1 MNAVEWLKHMLDKR
15 AERRLRRDPR
25 ITLGRESF
33 VAYRLIQLR
42 AGQGPTVHIGER
54 SYVNAGIVF
63 ETKTGAVTIGNASY
77 VGGATNIICRDSV
90 SIGDNVEIAW
100 GVTIM
105 DHNSH
110 SVKYYGE
117 REKDTLM
124 TYLIPQGGQSAKD
137 WSNVHH
143 APIVIKDKAWIGFN
157 AIVLKGV
164 TVGEGAVVGAGSVV
178 TKDVP
183 DWTVV
188 GGDPA
193 QVLYSIS
200 PEQR

>member
-1 MNAVEWLKHMLDKR
+1 MNLVEWLKHVLDR
-15 AERRLRRDPR
+15 HAERRLRRGPGM
-25 ITLGRESF
+25 TFGRESF

-42 AGQGPTVHIGER
+42 EGWGPTLHIGER

-63 ETKTGAVTIGNASY
+63 EAETGSVTIGNSSF
-77 VGGATNIICRDSV
+77 VGGATIICRDSV
-90 SIGDNVEIAW
+90 FIGDNVEIAW

-110 SVKYYGE
+110 SVTYYSE

-124 TYLIPQGGQSAKD
+124 AYLIPRGGNSAKD
-137 WSNVHH
+137 WGNVHH

-164 TVGEGAVVGAGSVV
+164 TIGEGAVVGAGSVV

-188 GGDPA
+188 GGNPA